1 MTDPTVRVILDASAI
16 IAFCRESIDVGEV
29 IAEVADEEGSVFGLP
44 VLCLAE
50 AARVVADQDRL
61 ALLVTHRAAE
71 VLSPEPDSWRA
82 LAVTLDTVG
91 RVDAA
96 SAVLAAIDLG
106 CHVLTGQPGLYGG
119 IAGGGPV
126 IAI

>member
-1 MTDPTVRVILDASAI
+1 MTDPTVRVVLDSSAI
-16 IAFCRESIDVGEV
+16 VAFCRESIGVGEV
-29 IAEVADEEGSVFGLP
+29 IAEVADEEGCVVGLP

-50 AARVVADQDRL
+50 AARVVTDQDRL
-61 ALLVTHRAAE
+61 ALLVSHRAVE
-71 VLSPEPDSWRA
+71 VLSPDPDSWQA

-96 SAVLAAIDLG
+96 TAVLAAIDLG
-106 CHVLTGQPGLYGG
+106 CHVLSGQPGLYGG

-126 IAI
+126 IGI

>member
-1 MTDPTVRVILDASAI
+1 MTHPTVRIVLDTSAI
-16 IAFCRESIDVGEV
+16 IAFGRESIDVGEV
-29 IAEVADEEGSVFGLP
+29 LAEVADEDDCVFGLP

-50 AARVVADQDRL
+50 AARVVTDQDRL
-61 ALLVTHRAAE
+61 TLLVQHRAAE
-71 VLSPEPDSWRA
+71 ILLPDPDSWQA

-106 CHVLTGQPGLYGG
+106 CDVLTGQPGLYGG

-126 IAI
+126 IAF